1 MCKLYCVL
9 FGASHTCFR
18 CHARIP
24 QHQQH
29 WSFVASVNKLTA
41 NPPCYKSCLSRFSA
55 LQTIKQTNIP
65 VQPHC
70 TVISC
75 IVTVYS
81 PKWILYTIWYR
92 YWFTWALAELWR
104 SNSNNF
110 IKKPEQR
117 HSKRAYTL
125 TRSASSPIHDAAEP
139 SSSSITYIF
148 MSNDCFIRDACVRHC
163 PSSKQTKNNTSQSA
177 TPSERNRTL
186 NAHILPPNTEV
197 WHFTPLTGSL
207 KLNDM

>member
-1 MCKLYCVL
+1 MYCL
-9 FGASHTCFR
+9 EHHIPALD
-18 CHARIP
+18 ARIAHQHH

-41 NPPCYKSCLSRFSA
+41 NPLCYKSCLSWFSA

-92 YWFTWALAELWR
+92 YWFIRALAVPWR
-104 SNSNNF
+104 SNSNDF

-125 TRSASSPIHDAAEP
+125 TRSASSPIHDAAER

-148 MSNDCFIRDACVRHC
+148 MSNDCFIRDACVRHS
-163 PSSKQTKNNTSQSA
+163 PSSK
-177 TPSERNRTL
+177 
-186 NAHILPPNTEV
+186 
-197 WHFTPLTGSL
+197 
-207 KLNDM
+207 